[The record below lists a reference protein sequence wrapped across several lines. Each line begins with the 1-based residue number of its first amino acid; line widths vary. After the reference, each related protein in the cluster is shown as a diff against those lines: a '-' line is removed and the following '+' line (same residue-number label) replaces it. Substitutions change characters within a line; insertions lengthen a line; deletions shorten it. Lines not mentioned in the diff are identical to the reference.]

1 MTESAGMLEPDV
13 KALEYSDLT
22 IAYGPVNA
30 VAGVGIA
37 IEAGEVVG
45 LVGESGCGK
54 SSLAGA
60 ALRYLRGRGRIV
72 DGAIRVQGTNLLDLS
87 VKQLDRLRGDTI
99 GFVPQNPSQALA
111 PHRRINGQLKDLLDA
126 HGIACDAGERKRIA
140 ANLFDQVEL
149 PNASS
154 IGRRFPHQLSGGQQ
168 QRVCIAL
175 ALACLPTVLVLDEPT
190 TGLDTTT
197 QQQIIALLERL
208 RSETRVAMLYVTHD
222 LAVLSTIADRI
233 AVMYAG
239 YLVEV
244 GDARTILERPEHPYT
259 RGLVSSVPMVD
270 DNRLPSEPLTGA
282 LRRSD
287 LPPGCAF
294 QPRCRYAKPACRETR
309 QFLRLLAPDRGVACE
324 RAPLARSAAPA
335 ERIHRRHETGRKPV
349 VLEARELSVRYGV
362 NVFSRYFDSPLP
374 AALTPTSLSLHESE
388 VLAVVG
394 ESGSGKST
402 LARALVGLTHPES
415 GEVYLDSTRQSPG
428 IGGRSTEAK
437 KAIQFVF
444 QNPDA
449 SLNPRQTI
457 GEIVSRQARQ
467 LLGVGRRDGS
477 ERAKKELGSVGLD
490 SSFLSRYPDEL
501 SGGERQRVAI
511 ARALVVEPRVLICDE
526 ILSAL
531 DVSVQAGILGLLER
545 LREETGVA
553 MLFISHDLAVVRR
566 LADRVAVLYCGRVV
580 EEGETAELF
589 APPIHPYTEMLL
601 NAAPRL
607 ALDGARRLSGE
618 PAVPRRPSMSS
629 GSSGCP
635 FFARCPISI
644 ESVCDRI
651 EPPNVRPSGTH
662 MIACHSKE
670 HESVDLQTA

>member
-1 MTESAGMLEPDV
+1 MTESAGMPEPDV

-30 VAGVGIA
+30 VAGVGIDVK
-37 IEAGEVVG
+37 AGEVVG

-60 ALRYLRGRGRIV
+60 ALRYLRGRGSIV

-87 VKQLDRLRGDTI
+87 AKQLDRLRGDTI
-99 GFVPQNPSQALA
+99 GFVPQNPSEALA
-111 PHRRINGQLKDLLDA
+111 PHRRINSQLKDLLDA

-140 ANLFDQVEL
+140 TTLFEQVDL
-149 PNASS
+149 PDPPS

-175 ALACLPTVLVLDEPT
+175 ALACSPTVLVLDEPT

-197 QQQIIALLERL
+197 QRQIIALLERL
-208 RSETRVAMLYVTHD
+208 RSETRVALLYVTHD

-259 RGLVSSVPMVD
+259 RGLVSSVPTID
-270 DNRLPSEPLTGA
+270 GNRLPSEPLTGA
-282 LRRSD
+282 LRRSE

-294 QPRCRYAKPACRETR
+294 QPRCRYAKPACCETR
-309 QFLRLLAPDRGVACE
+309 QFLRLLAPDHGVACE
-324 RAPLARSAAPA
+324 RAPLDRPAAPA
-335 ERIHRRHETGRKPV
+335 ALLHRGRETDGKPV
-349 VLEARELSVRYGV
+349 VLKARGLSVRYGV
-362 NVFSRYFDSPLP
+362 NVFNRYFDSPLP

-402 LARALVGLTHPES
+402 LARALVGLTRPES
-415 GEVYLDSTRQSPG
+415 GEVYLDSTRLSPG

-477 ERAKKELGSVGLD
+477 ERAKKGLGNVGLD
-490 SSFLSRYPDEL
+490 PSFLSRFPDEL

-545 LREETGVA
+545 LRGETGVA

-566 LADRVAVLYCGRVV
+566 LADRVAVLYRGRVV
-580 EEGETAELF
+580 EQGETAELF
-589 APPIHPYTEMLL
+589 APPNHPYTEMLL
-601 NAAPRL
+601 NAAPRP
-607 ALDGARRLSGE
+607 APDGARRPVDE
-618 PAVPRRPSMSS
+618 PAATRRPSMPQE
-629 GSSGCP
+629 SSGCP
-635 FFARCPISI
+635 FFERCPIAI
-644 ESVCDRI
+644 DGVCDTT
-651 EPPNVRPSGTH
+651 EPPDIGPTGTH
-662 MIACHSKE
+662 VIVCHAKAR
-670 HESVDLQTA
+670 DC